1 MLQARLYLVTA
12 ICLALSAQTG
22 CDKQTTYT
30 PQEGDDPQG
39 HSPATEATAQ
49 HNQKVFDQLPFGN
62 RADFDDATRGL
73 IARDEQLI
81 VNREGGNIPVWDQVQ
96 YAFENAEAPPSV
108 NPSLWRQAQLNA
120 IHGLFKVTDR
130 IYQLRGFDLANMTL
144 IEGDSGWIIID
155 PLTTRETAQHAWAF
169 AQKHLPKKPIKA
181 ILFTHSHV
189 DHFGGVLG
197 VMDRAA
203 LASSDVR
210 IIAPAGFT
218 EEATSENV
226 MAGVAMQRRASYQ
239 YGRSLGRSERGH
251 VDLGLG
257 KEVPFGGQIGFTKP
271 TELVDTTGQ
280 ELEIDGVRF
289 VFQYT
294 PESEAPAE
302 FTFYL
307 PDFKAFCGTE
317 VVSRNFHNVYTLRGA
332 KVRDALRWS
341 DYISEALNL
350 FGEADIYFGSHQ
362 WPLWGNQRIVD
373 FMKVQ
378 RDTYKYVHDQTVRLA
393 NNGYTPRE
401 IAEHIVM
408 PKSLEKQFFNRGYYG
423 TVKHNAKAV
432 YQFYFGWYDANPAN
446 LDPLPPQP
454 AAEKYVAAMGG
465 ISAVLNQVQQAFDQG
480 EYRWAAE
487 LGNHAVFA
495 APENEQARTLLAKT
509 YDQLGYQAESGPWRD
524 VYLSAAYEL
533 RHGLPSEGADLSGAI
548 DLLRAIPLH
557 KFFDSMAARLNGP
570 KAEDKNLSVNFVF
583 SDRNEGFHL
592 WIENAVLHHE
602 PLRTKANN
610 PQPADATLNIS
621 HELFLKM
628 AVGTARIKDTLMSDE
643 LDVDGSRVDLIR
655 FFALF
660 DKPDGKFAIATP

>member
-1 MLQARLYLVTA
+1 MLYTRIAVAGAL
-12 ICLALSAQTG
+12 LALCTLLTACEKRSTSSPQTG
-22 CDKQTTYT
+22 EDAN
-30 PQEGDDPQG
+30 G
-39 HSPATEATAQ
+39 HSPATAITIQRNATL
-49 HNQKVFDQLPFGN
+49 KDQLPFEN
-62 RADFDDATRGL
+62 QADFDDATRGL
-73 IARDEQLI
+73 IAKDENLVVFRD
-81 VNREGGNIPVWDQVQ
+81 GTDIPVWNQAQ
-96 YAFENAEAPPSV
+96 YAFESTEAPPSV

-155 PLTTRETAQHAWAF
+155 PLTTKETARHAWAF
-169 AQKHLPKKPIKA
+169 AQKHLPAKPIKA
-181 ILFTHSHV
+181 ILFSHSHV
-189 DHFGGVLG
+189 DHFGGVQG
-197 VMDRAA
+197 I
-203 LASSDVR
+203 ASEKELREQNIR

-239 YGRSLGRSERGH
+239 YGRRLGRSERGH

-257 KEVPFGGQIGFTKP
+257 KEVPFGGQIGFAEP
-271 TELVDTTGQ
+271 TEIIDTTGQ
-280 ELEIDGVRF
+280 KLDIDGLRF
-289 VFQYT
+289 VFQYA

-307 PDFKAFCGTE
+307 PELKAFCGTE

-341 DYISEALNL
+341 DYIHEALNL

-362 WPLWGNQRIVD
+362 WPLWGNARIVD

-378 RDTYKYVHDQTVRLA
+378 RDTYKYVHDQTVRMA
-393 NNGYTPRE
+393 NLGLTPRE
-401 IAEHIVM
+401 ISEQLVM
-408 PKSLEKQFFNRGYYG
+408 PDALEQQFFNRGYYG

-432 YQFYFGWYDANPAN
+432 YQHYFGWYDANPAN

-454 AAEKYVAAMGG
+454 AAEKYIAAMGG
-465 ISAVLNQVQQAFDQG
+465 IAAVLTQMQQAFDQG
-480 EYRWAAE
+480 DYRWAAE

-495 APENEQARTLLAKT
+495 EPKNAEARALLAKT

-524 VYLSAAYEL
+524 VYLSAAFEL
-533 RHGLPSEGADLSGAI
+533 RHGSPKVGTDLSDAL

-570 KAEDKNLSVNFVF
+570 KAAGKSMTVNFVF
-583 SDRNEGFHL
+583 TDRGEGHHL
-592 WIENAVLHHE
+592 WLENAVLHHE
-602 PLRTKANN
+602 ALRDAANT
-610 PQPADATLNIS
+610 PQTADVTLNIS

-628 AVGTARIKDTLMSDE
+628 AVGQAGLKDTLLSDE
-643 LDVDGSRVDLIR
+643 LDIDGSRIDLVR

-660 DKPDGKFAIATP
+660 DKPDGKFAIVTP